1 MASLPNYR
9 RCAHYSKKRESA
21 FSVTLPNMR
30 ICANR
35 PRTRRKS
42 SLLASSNGSPHRQT
56 KEGVAAG
63 GWSRNGETVSTR
75 VTNWHGDVSV
85 DTARAARTIE
95 TSKRKPFAEYEALRG
110 SVVGTIQV
118 RGSGPVRS
126 ASLPAGTLR
135 VKGDTVCASL
145 SVIPIEPCFDLNKTD
160 DQSFRGSISGL
171 DSAYCDFTQLSD
183 VAVRPRRHRPGP
195 LSLDPARWRRAAP

>member
-1 MASLPNYR
+1 MIARYI
-9 RCAHYSKKRESA
+9 
-21 FSVTLPNMR
+21 TL
-30 ICANR
+30 IV
-35 PRTRRKS
+35 
-42 SLLASSNGSPHRQT
+42 SLLAAGQALAESLDADAAQRFVLGKRFAFTCFDGSR
-56 KEGVAAG
+56 GDG
-63 GWSRNGETVSTR
+63 R
-75 VTNWHGDVSV
+75 VNAD
-85 DTARAARTIE
+85 
-95 TSKRKPFAEYEALRG
+95 G

-183 VAVRPRRHRPGP
+183 VAVRPRRHRSGP
-195 LSLDPARWRRAAP
+195 LSLDPTRWRRAAP